1 MRPPRLFRSVSFR
14 LAAFYVLL
22 FVGSVGVLA
31 ATAYVM
37 TTRAMEQ
44 SLRARI
50 AAEGTLLQREYAE
63 RGMEGLARLVRERQ
77 RGTLVGGLDYGVYD
91 ATGAVLLGA
100 VPKVALAA
108 GWTELRN
115 PPDGDEKPGDQE
127 ILLLRIDPLP
137 NGNWLAV
144 GDDLNPARD
153 LANAMLSRFGWILAL
168 AVTFAVAGGA
178 ALSNA
183 FLRRVDAITRTAE
196 AIISGDLRHRIPS
209 RGTGDDMDRL
219 AATLN
224 RMLDQIAALMDSVR
238 QTGSDIAHDL
248 RTPLGRLRQQLD
260 EVRRTAAS
268 PADYQAA
275 IDRAITEA
283 DALLATFTAL
293 LRIAQIEAGVARAGF
308 APVDLAALVDDVCRT
323 LAPVAED
330 EGRVLIWSTTD
341 TLARIPGDRQLLAQL
356 LVNLVENA
364 IRHTPRGTRIDVT
377 LQPGAGG
384 PDLAVADSGPGV
396 PAGERDHVLERFYR
410 LEHSRTTPG
419 NGLGLSLVAAIAAQ
433 HHARLTLSD
442 NHPGLR
448 VTVGF
453 AAAEIAVLASAP
465 ASAAALA
472 PRPG

>member
-22 FVGSVGVLA
+22 FVSSVGVLA

-115 PPDGDEKPGDQE
+115 PPDGDERPGDQE

-153 LANAMLSRFGWILAL
+153 LANAMLSRFGWILVL
-168 AVTFAVAGGA
+168 AVTFAIAGGV

-196 AIISGDLRHRIPS
+196 AIIGGDLRHRIPS

-260 EVRRTAAS
+260 EARRSAAG

-275 IDRAITEA
+275 IDRAIAEA
-283 DALLATFTAL
+283 DALLETFTAL

-308 APVDLAALVDDVCRT
+308 VPVDLAALVDDVCRT

-330 EGRVLIWSTTD
+330 EGRVLSWSTGAP
-341 TLARIPGDRQLLAQL
+341 ARIPGDRQLLAQL

-364 IRHTPRGTRIDVT
+364 IRHTPRGTRIEVT

-384 PDLAVADSGPGV
+384 PELAVADSGPGV
-396 PAGERDHVLERFYR
+396 PAGEREHVLERFYR

-433 HHARLTLSD
+433 HHARLALSD
-442 NHPGLR
+442 NDPGLR

-453 AAAEIAVLASAP
+453 PGAEIALRESEPATVLAP
-465 ASAAALA
+465 V
-472 PRPG
+472 PI